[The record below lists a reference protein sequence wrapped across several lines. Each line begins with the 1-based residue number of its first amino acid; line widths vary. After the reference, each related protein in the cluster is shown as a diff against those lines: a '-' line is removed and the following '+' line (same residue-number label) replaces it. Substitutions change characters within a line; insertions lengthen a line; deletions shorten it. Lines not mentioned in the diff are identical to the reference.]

1 MTKQLV
7 WLLYE
12 KLPAFC
18 KLAVSLCQVKKI
30 SPRKSIS
37 KSLAFSTWQILWLA
51 NSLKYMPS
59 KKKDHL
65 QEFGIIHSPKLKFYL
80 FKCNQR
86 KRWKKNTFAKWTQ
99 NFSKL
104 IKAIYVN
111 PLSLDVLHQD
121 PGKSF
126 SLQFLPLLL

>member
-37 KSLAFSTWQILWLA
+37 NNNNNNIAFFPKQVGVGQE
-51 NSLKYMPS
+51 
-59 KKKDHL
+59 HL
-65 QEFGIIHSPKLKFYL
+65 QEFGIFYL
-80 FKCNQR
+80 ANLMTCQLPKIYAKQK
-86 KRWKKNTFAKWTQ
+86 KRSSPRVWHNSLPK
-99 NFSKL
+99 
-104 IKAIYVN
+104 IKI
-111 PLSLDVLHQD
+111 L
-121 PGKSF
+121 F
-126 SLQFLPLLL
+126 I